1 MTSTRSG
8 RGTRIGLIAF
18 IASLAA
24 LLVPMRVDNQAE
36 RDGLDLTSHG
46 ERAYEF
52 D

>member
-1 MTSTRSG
+1 VRRWLLA
-8 RGTRIGLIAF
+8 RG
-18 IASLAA
+18 AA
-24 LLVPMRVDNQAE
+24 LLVPMRVDGQAE